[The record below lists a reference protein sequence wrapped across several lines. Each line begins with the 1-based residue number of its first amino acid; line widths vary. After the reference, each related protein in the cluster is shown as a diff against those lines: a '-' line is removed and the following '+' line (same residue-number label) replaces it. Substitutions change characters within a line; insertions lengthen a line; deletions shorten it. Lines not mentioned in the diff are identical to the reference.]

1 MSDEPVSHSKARK
14 TVGYV
19 FTFMLMVC
27 VVLGTALFISLVQAL
42 LK

>member
-1 MSDEPVSHSKARK
+1 MSDEPIKHVKARK

-19 FTFMLMVC
+19 ITFMLIVC
-27 VVLGTALFISLVQAL
+27 AFVGTALFISLVQTL